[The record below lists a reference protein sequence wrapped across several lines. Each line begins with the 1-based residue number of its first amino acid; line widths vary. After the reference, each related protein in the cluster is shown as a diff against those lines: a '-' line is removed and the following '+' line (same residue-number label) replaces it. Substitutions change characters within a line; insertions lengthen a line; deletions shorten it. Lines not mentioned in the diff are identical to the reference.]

1 MGKMGWGR
9 EEMEKRGDGED
20 KGWEERVYGRKE
32 MGMGRDT
39 E

>member
-9 EEMEKRGDGED
+9 EMEKRGDGEH

-32 MGMGRDT
+32 MGMGRDR